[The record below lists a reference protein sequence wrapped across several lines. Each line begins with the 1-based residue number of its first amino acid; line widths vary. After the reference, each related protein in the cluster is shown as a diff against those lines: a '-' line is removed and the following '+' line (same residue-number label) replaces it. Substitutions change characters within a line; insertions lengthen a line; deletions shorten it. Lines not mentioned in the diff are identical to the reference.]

1 MAVKARPVSSEQALS
16 NHRLPMKR
24 NLVTFF
30 IATSVRSTLLV
41 FVMSLVAI
49 RLMAQ
54 TPAPTPHVEQ
64 VELFKVE
71 EWVLS
76 QGNVESIAPEIA
88 AILGLGSD
96 RLPVK
101 VESFRMSDGVS
112 RAFAVSTNPSQK
124 GIVISALKIIQDSNR
139 IYALGTAWLTDR
151 SGTLHQTIR
160 VDASGARVLP
170 NDSRAAEFKD
180 IKAFFVKKLKATN
193 PTTTSSPSP

>member
-1 MAVKARPVSSEQALS
+1 
-16 NHRLPMKR
+16 MKR

-49 RLMAQ
+49 TLMAQ